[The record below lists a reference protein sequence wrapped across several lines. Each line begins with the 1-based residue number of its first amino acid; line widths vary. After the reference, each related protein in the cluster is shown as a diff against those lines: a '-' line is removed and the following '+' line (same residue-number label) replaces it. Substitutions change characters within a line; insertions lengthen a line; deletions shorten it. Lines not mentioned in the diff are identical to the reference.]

1 MRHDTCKHF
10 NGIQNGKCDAGV
22 PYDQFRRENASFLN
36 TLPCME
42 RNLGY
47 GCVCDKREAPLTK
60 EIEAYEAEVELA
72 MSNVLTLDRMISEGT
87 KSGEFP
93 CHCGGMIRFQ
103 YQGPLSASAKC
114 SKCDWSM
121 IS

>member
-1 MRHDTCKHF
+1 MRIDTCKHF
-10 NGIQNGKCDAGV
+10 NGIQHGKCEAGV
-22 PYDQFRRENASFLN
+22 PYDQFRREGLSMLK
-36 TLPCME
+36 TLPCT
-42 RNLGY
+42 RLDTTGT
-47 GCVCDKREAPLTK
+47 CAKWEAPSAEELK
-60 EIEAYEAEVELA
+60 AYEAEVALA
-72 MSNVLTLDRMISEGT
+72 ISNVLKLDRMISEGA